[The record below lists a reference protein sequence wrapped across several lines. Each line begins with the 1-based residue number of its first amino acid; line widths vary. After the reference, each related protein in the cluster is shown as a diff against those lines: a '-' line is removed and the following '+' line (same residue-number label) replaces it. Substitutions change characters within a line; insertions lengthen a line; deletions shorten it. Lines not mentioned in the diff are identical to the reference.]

1 MKIFEQVSSRCLMIR
16 KLESQ
21 FATIFGQKSVIK
33 LERTPFFSSQ
43 IFLIYLKK
51 RDGTMVTMV
60 DIDMYPELF
69 IVGLTRKSCYFC
81 VKKELFHKL

>member
-1 MKIFEQVSSRCLMIR
+1 MIR

-43 IFLIYLKK
+43 IFLISLKK
-51 RDGTMVTMV
+51 RDGTMVNGRHRHV
-60 DIDMYPELF
+60 
-69 IVGLTRKSCYFC
+69 S
-81 VKKELFHKL
+81 